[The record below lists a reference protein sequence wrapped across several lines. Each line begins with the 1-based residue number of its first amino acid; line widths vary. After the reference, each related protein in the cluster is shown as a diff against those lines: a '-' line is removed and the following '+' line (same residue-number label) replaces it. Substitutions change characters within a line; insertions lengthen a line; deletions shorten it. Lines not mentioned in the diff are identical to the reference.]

1 MFFHPPYFDKQKN
14 KKKNSNIN
22 TGLTYLSDKMM
33 YATSNFFFFNSPAM
47 FLICYL
53 DLIPERV
60 MCMLLSWDIVH
71 HIKFFY
77 LPFGYG
83 LLIFLEVDFKEFI
96 PYILCMECC
105 VCNLSSM
112 NQVRMLTM
120 IFCSPSISVK
130 RKSDPLS
137 FWQIVNL
144 TQDQP
149 KLCCQHNLKN
159 ESEKFMECMKPI
171 SMNFC
176 NSFFFMLV
184 VGIWE

>member
-1 MFFHPPYFDKQKN
+1 
-14 KKKNSNIN
+14 
-22 TGLTYLSDKMM
+22 M

-77 LPFGYG
+77 PPFGYG